1 MEDEFHK
8 IIARLRRQYHFMRIE
23 RTGLRSALD
32 ELKRLHAGNE
42 IDEPNFQE
50 LRDLYS
56 SRLSQIEQEMN
67 KYSEIMNDV
76 KKLEE
81 YESEKRR
88 IQIKIVQQIERL
100 EAAVPPKKEMLPP
113 SVAEAAPEEDR
124 LREEILAEIAE
135 VEKEVLAKKKGSERN
150 TDSLRKL
157 NPNLMRE

>member
-1 MEDEFHK
+1 MEDEFQK
-8 IIARLRRQYHFMRIE
+8 IITRLRRQFHFMHVE

-67 KYSEIMNDV
+67 KYSETMHDV

-81 YESEKRR
+81 YENEKRKIR
-88 IQIKIVQQIERL
+88 IKIVQQIEGL
-100 EAAVPPKKEMLPP
+100 EAAVPPKPTVDVAAPKKEMLPP
-113 SVAEAAPEEDR
+113 SVAEAASEEDR
-124 LREEILAEIAE
+124 LREEILGEIGE
-135 VEKEVLAKKKGSERN
+135 VEKEVLAKKKVQSGIRIH
-150 TDSLRKL
+150 
-157 NPNLMRE
+157 